1 MFLRL
6 LLSLIA
12 GLSSGYFFYDIICS
26 RSILLAILIGI
37 LIYYLVWRFIK
48 SFQIRGKK
56 AVITGDPFR
65 SIQVEKAVKEGSERL
80 RNIRSQTRLIADN
93 QIADKIQDICKT
105 GLDIFDYIQKNPD
118 DLTKAKQFINYYLD
132 ATDKIVKKY
141 VELAGRKDKSSEIS
155 DAIKNVENVLD
166 SIKETYS
173 KQLHNLLEDDL
184 LDLNTEIKVLE
195 KTIKLEG

>member
-6 LLSLIA
+6 LLSMIA
-12 GLSSGYFFYDIICS
+12 GIASGYIFYDIIYS
-26 RSILLAILIGI
+26 RSIILANLVGL
-37 LIYYLVWRFIK
+37 LIYYLVWRIVK
-48 SFQIRGKK
+48 SLQNRGKSP
-56 AVITGDPFR
+56 AVQGDPFR
-65 SIQVEKAVKEGSERL
+65 SVQVEKAVKEGSERL

-93 QIADKIQDICKT
+93 KIAGKIQDICKT
-105 GLDIFDYIQKNPD
+105 GLDIYDYIQKNPD

-132 ATDKIVKKY
+132 TTEKIVNKY
-141 VELAGRKDKSSEIS
+141 VELVSKKERSSEI
-155 DAIKNVENVLD
+155 DAAISNVENVLD

>member
-6 LLSLIA
+6 ILSLIA
-12 GLSSGYFFYDIICS
+12 GIASGYIFYDIIYS
-26 RSILLAILIGI
+26 RSILLANLIGL
-37 LIYYLVWRFIK
+37 LIYYIVWRTVKTI
-48 SFQIRGKK
+48 QNRGKK
-56 AVITGDPFR
+56 PDIKDDPFR

-80 RNIRSQTRLIADN
+80 RNIRAQTRLISDN
-93 QIADKIQDICKT
+93 EVAGKIQDICKT

-132 ATDKIVKKY
+132 TTEKIVTKY
-141 VELAGRKDKSSEIS
+141 VELISKKERNSEI
-155 DAIKNVENVLD
+155 DAAVSNVENVLD

>member
-1 MFLRL
+1 MFLRF
-6 LLSLIA
+6 LLSMIA
-12 GLSSGYFFYDIICS
+12 GIASGYVFYDLIYS

-37 LIYYLVWRFIK
+37 LIYYVTWRAVK
-48 SFQIRGKK
+48 SMQKK
-56 AVITGDPFR
+56 GTTPVVKGDPFR

-80 RNIRSQTRLIADN
+80 RNIRSQTRLISDN
-93 QIADKIQDICKT
+93 EIAAKIQDICKT

-132 ATDKIVKKY
+132 ATEKIVNKY
-141 VELAGRKDKSSEIS
+141 VELLSKKERSSEI
-155 DAIKNVENVLD
+155 DAAISNVESVLD
-166 SIKETYS
+166 SIKETYT

>member
-12 GLSSGYFFYDIICS
+12 GLASGYIFYDLIYS
-26 RSILLAILIGI
+26 RSILLANLVGI
-37 LIYYLVWRFIK
+37 LIYYLVWRLIK
-48 SFQIRGKK
+48 SFQGRGKSP
-56 AVITGDPFR
+56 AVNGVPFR

-93 QIADKIQDICKT
+93 EIAVKIQEICKT

-132 ATDKIVKKY
+132 TTEKIVNKY
-141 VELAGRKDKSSEIS
+141 VELVSKKERSSEI
-155 DAIKNVENVLD
+155 DAAITNVENVLD
-166 SIKETYS
+166 SIKETYT

-195 KTIKLEG
+195 KTIKFEG

>member
-1 MFLRL
+1 MFLRF
-6 LLSLIA
+6 LLSMIA
-12 GLSSGYFFYDIICS
+12 GIASGYVFYDIIYS

-37 LIYYLVWRFIK
+37 LIYYVTWRTVK
-48 SFQIRGKK
+48 SIQNRGKTP
-56 AVITGDPFR
+56 AVKGDPFR

-93 QIADKIQDICKT
+93 EIAGKIQEICKT

-132 ATDKIVKKY
+132 ATEKIVKKY
-141 VELAGRKDKSSEIS
+141 VELLNKKERNSEI
-155 DAIKNVENVLD
+155 DAAISNVESVLD
-166 SIKETYS
+166 SIKETYT

>member
-6 LLSLIA
+6 ILSLIA
-12 GLSSGYFFYDIICS
+12 GIASGYIFYDIIYS
-26 RSILLAILIGI
+26 RSILLANLIGL
-37 LIYYLVWRFIK
+37 LIYYVVWRTVKTIQNRSRKPDIK
-48 SFQIRGKK
+48 D
-56 AVITGDPFR
+56 DPFR

-80 RNIRSQTRLIADN
+80 RNIRAQTRLITNNDVAE
-93 QIADKIQDICKT
+93 KIQDICKT
-105 GLDIFDYIQKNPD
+105 GLDIFDYIQKNPG

-132 ATDKIVKKY
+132 TTEKIVTKY
-141 VELAGRKDKSSEIS
+141 VELISKKEGNSEI
-155 DAIKNVENVLD
+155 DAAVSNVESVLD
-166 SIKETYS
+166 SIKETYT

>member
-1 MFLRL
+1 MFLRF
-6 LLSLIA
+6 LLSMIA
-12 GLSSGYFFYDIICS
+12 GIASGYVFYDIIYS

-37 LIYYLVWRFIK
+37 LIYYVTWRTVK
-48 SFQIRGKK
+48 SMQNKGKTPTVK
-56 AVITGDPFR
+56 GDPFR

-93 QIADKIQDICKT
+93 EIAGKIQDICKT

-132 ATDKIVKKY
+132 ATEKIVKKY
-141 VELAGRKDKSSEIS
+141 VELLSKKERNSEI
-155 DAIKNVENVLD
+155 DAAISNVESVLD
-166 SIKETYS
+166 SIKETYT

>member
-12 GLSSGYFFYDIICS
+12 GLASGYIFFDLIYS
-26 RSILLAILIGI
+26 KFLLSALIGI
-37 LIYYLVWRFIK
+37 LVYYLVWRVIK
-48 SFQIRGKK
+48 SIQNRNSKPEVK
-56 AVITGDPFR
+56 GDPFR
-65 SIQVEKAVKEGSERL
+65 SIQVEKAVKEGGERL
-80 RNIRSQTRLIADN
+80 RNIRSQTRLIPDN
-93 QIADKIQDICKT
+93 NIASKIQEICKT
-105 GLDIFDYIQKNPD
+105 GLDIFDYLQNNPD
-118 DLTKAKQFINYYLD
+118 DLKKAKQFINYYLD
-132 ATDKIVKKY
+132 TTEKIVSKY
-141 VELAGRKDKSSEIS
+141 VELISKKEKNSEIEQS
-155 DAIKNVENVLD
+155 IANVEGVLD

>member
-6 LLSLIA
+6 LISLIA
-12 GLSSGYFFYDIICS
+12 GIASGYFFYDIIYS
-26 RSILLAILIGI
+26 RSIVLANLVGI
-37 LIYYLVWRFIK
+37 LIYYLVWRSVKAI
-48 SFQIRGKK
+48 QNRGKK
-56 AVITGDPFR
+56 SEIKGDPFR
-65 SIQVEKAVKEGSERL
+65 SIQVEKTVKDGSERL
-80 RNIRSQTRLIADN
+80 RNIRSQTRLISDN
-93 QIADKIQDICKT
+93 EVAGKIQDICKT

-118 DLTKAKQFINYYLD
+118 DLTKARQFINYYLD
-132 ATDKIVKKY
+132 TTEKIVNKY
-141 VELAGRKDKSSEIS
+141 VDLISKKERSSDIDAAIS
-155 DAIKNVENVLD
+155 NVENVLD

>member
-12 GLSSGYFFYDIICS
+12 GIASGYFFYDIIYS
-26 RSILLAILIGI
+26 RSILLANLVGL
-37 LIYYLVWRFIK
+37 LIYYIVWRTVK
-48 SFQIRGKK
+48 SIQNRSKK
-56 AVITGDPFR
+56 PETKGDPFR

-93 QIADKIQDICKT
+93 EIAVKIQDICKT

-132 ATDKIVKKY
+132 TTEKIVNKY
-141 VELAGRKDKSSEIS
+141 VDLISKKERNSEI
-155 DAIKNVENVLD
+155 DAAISNVENVLD
-166 SIKETYS
+166 SIKDTYT

>member
-1 MFLRL
+1 MFLRF
-6 LLSLIA
+6 LLSMIA
-12 GLSSGYFFYDIICS
+12 GIASGYVFYDIIYS

-37 LIYYLVWRFIK
+37 LIYYVTWRTVK
-48 SFQIRGKK
+48 SMQNRGKTP
-56 AVITGDPFR
+56 AVKGDPFR

-93 QIADKIQDICKT
+93 EIAGKIQDICKT

-132 ATDKIVKKY
+132 ATEKIVKKY
-141 VELAGRKDKSSEIS
+141 VELLSKKERNSEI
-155 DAIKNVENVLD
+155 DAAISNVESVLD
-166 SIKETYS
+166 SIKETYT